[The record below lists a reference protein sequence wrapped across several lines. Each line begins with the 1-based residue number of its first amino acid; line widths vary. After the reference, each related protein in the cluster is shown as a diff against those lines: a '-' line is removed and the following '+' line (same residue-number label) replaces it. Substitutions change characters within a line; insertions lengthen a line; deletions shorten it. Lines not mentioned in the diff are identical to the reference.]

1 MRYRCEACGRY
12 RSTKY
17 HYRHP
22 IPPGQLPAKTICRK
36 CRDRATDSEDYTGTS
51 ESSPSS
57 GSKYRDSRRSKQ
69 RNRSRNGRKARR
81 SVSRVHSMRRGK
93 TPDRHSSRYEES
105 SATYSDSSEL
115 ERRHPSGKYRQRQHS
130 HASSGRERR
139 RLRLSPCE
147 ERIYYEGRSVG
158 RKHLDIPEDFEDD
171 DYDYENP
178 RGVRISS
185 RAQSRTRRVVR
196 RQDSDAYSGN
206 PPQAEY
212 YVERYEYIQ
221 QPPSR
226 HHQRGYSP
234 QQGPALPNVRDT
246 SLPAHNRSQHPQQE
260 DKDTHDQGA
269 YDRLRSRSIP
279 RGRLRSRENDFH
291 YGGVYD
297 GSPPYYTQLTPNK
310 EIADPSQG
318 RHGRRLVYAPSPPPA
333 RSSSLG
339 YLADPEAE
347 EKEQQHIRI
356 GGSRRRRSRSRPLDV
371 ESSELRILRPGD
383 ELTVVERYAPRPN
396 QDYERYD
403 HEGIRVRVRE
413 I

>member
-1 MRYRCEACGRY
+1 MAEKHAGLSVVCIRCGAGKHQTATVRDMKSHPQRIQTRLSLKDDIQVANIDNANIVMQARGEKGAAYGFRHVKKEFT
-12 RSTKY
+12 TK
-17 HYRHP
+17 
-22 IPPGQLPAKTICRK
+22 G
-36 CRDRATDSEDYTGTS
+36 
-51 ESSPSS
+51 
-57 GSKYRDSRRSKQ
+57 
-69 RNRSRNGRKARR
+69 ARW
-81 SVSRVHSMRRGK
+81 
-93 TPDRHSSRYEES
+93 EES
-105 SATYSDSSEL
+105 ILIS
-115 ERRHPSGKYRQRQHS
+115 QRILKTMTTTM
-130 HASSGRERR
+130 R
-139 RLRLSPCE
+139 
-147 ERIYYEGRSVG
+147 
-158 RKHLDIPEDFEDD
+158 IPEVID
-171 DYDYENP
+171 DYS
-178 RGVRISS
+178 VRISS